1 MQERH
6 VGMRCPLNSKG
17 QRSNAFS
24 HLITKTLHPS
34 HLCWRY
40 WMLINSKSVTWRE
53 RVTYERVQFKI
64 WPQKK
69 SGVRS
74 KWKNEK
80 WKTVS
85 SKEKPVNGGK
95 KKTLISMFFRNIIV
109 FRFSY
114 PCDECNMQC
123 GVWLWYRVRRGI
135 YSCTCNAMRT
145 LQTFYMRWSNQPLSK
160 ALEYLLSSWLTRGFL
175 WCVTHLLQSNP
186 LSVVLFW
193 VGTI

>member
-24 HLITKTLHPS
+24 HLIAKTLHPS

-85 SKEKPVNGGK
+85 SKEKPVNGGNA
-95 KKTLISMFFRNIIV
+95 ICDVV
-109 FRFSY
+109 FGYDIEYVEAYTVVLAMLCVRYKPFICVDQTSHWVRLLSTCSRHDWQEAFY
-114 PCDECNMQC
+114 D
-123 GVWLWYRVRRGI
+123 VWLI
-135 YSCTCNAMRT
+135 
-145 LQTFYMRWSNQPLSK
+145 
-160 ALEYLLSSWLTRGFL
+160 
-175 WCVTHLLQSNP
+175 
-186 LSVVLFW
+186 
-193 VGTI
+193 